1 MDRRRC
7 SDDDGQSSDDRKA
20 DVETETRAVAD
31 CGDDDA
37 AAAEAVA

>member
-7 SDDDGQSSDDRKA
+7 SDGQSSDERKA
-20 DVETETRAVAD
+20 DVETETRAAAD

-37 AAAEAVA
+37 ATEAVA

>member
-7 SDDDGQSSDDRKA
+7 SDGQSSDDRKA

-37 AAAEAVA
+37 AAEAVA